1 MATAYTPLR
10 RGTHRRG
17 SRSCVQPAL
26 AHSPVQASTLALNRV
41 LVSPTGF
48 HGGGLAEK
56 SGRDRRTRWTDQMI
70 APPTLLIGQ
79 KGAAGLIWPV
89 ERRDSR
95 VWPVVSKSSRAW
107 PRRAGSAQGT
117 RPSAL
122 PGSMVVFGCFSHQP
136 DAPTCHPQRGK
147 PVATGGGGVP
157 KAHRTRVWPAA
168 MAPRLAGLRADDAV
182 ASHRAADGVGPSIE
196 GARTY
201 AHATPRGAVAVL
213 SAFCP
218 RSAAYISALSSLPR
232 PLPSRAR
239 TV

>member
-1 MATAYTPLR
+1 MV
-10 RGTHRRG
+10 
-17 SRSCVQPAL
+17 SC
-26 AHSPVQASTLALNRV
+26 PVLM
-41 LVSPTGF
+41 LVPWQMKEPSSLP
-48 HGGGLAEK
+48 GLAQPGDE
-56 SGRDRRTRWTDQMI
+56 
-70 APPTLLIGQ
+70 PPTLFVGQ
-79 KGAAGLIWPV
+79 KGAAGPIWPV

-95 VWPVVSKSSRAW
+95 VWPVVAQSSRAW
-107 PRRAGSAQGT
+107 PQRAGSAQGT

-136 DAPTCHPQRGK
+136 EAPTCHPQRGK

-157 KAHRTRVWPAA
+157 KAHRTRVWPAV

-182 ASHRAADGVGPSIE
+182 ASHRAVDGVGPSIE

-218 RSAAYISALSSLPR
+218 HMTTFFGPFLFGLAHLLLPERELYNHIDYRLLVYVLMIFAGRVLSP
-232 PLPSRAR
+232 
-239 TV
+239 

>member
-1 MATAYTPLR
+1 MRTTHSILTSRLHLAAMATAYTPLR

-56 SGRDRRTRWTDQMI
+56 SGRDRCTRRTDQMV
-70 APPTLLIGQ
+70 APPTLLFGQ

-95 VWPVVSKSSRAW
+95 VAEVVSKSSCAW
-107 PRRAGSAQGT
+107 ARRAGSAQST

-122 PGSMVVFGCFSHQP
+122 PGSTRVFGCFSHQP
-136 DAPTCHPQRGK
+136 EAPACHLQRAK
-147 PVATGGGGVP
+147 PASTGRGG
-157 KAHRTRVWPAA
+157 
-168 MAPRLAGLRADDAV
+168 APRAAV
-182 ASHRAADGVGPSIE
+182 A
-196 GARTY
+196 Y
-201 AHATPRGAVAVL
+201 AGGRQCRRRGAL
-213 SAFCP
+213 G
-218 RSAAYISALSSLPR
+218 RERTERWLRTALRTGPFLR
-232 PLPSRAR
+232 SRAPGPALAAPA
-239 TV
+239 VDLIAQSKNVF

>member
-1 MATAYTPLR
+1 
-10 RGTHRRG
+10 
-17 SRSCVQPAL
+17 
-26 AHSPVQASTLALNRV
+26 
-41 LVSPTGF
+41 
-48 HGGGLAEK
+48 
-56 SGRDRRTRWTDQMI
+56 
-70 APPTLLIGQ
+70 
-79 KGAAGLIWPV
+79 
-89 ERRDSR
+89 
-95 VWPVVSKSSRAW
+95 VWPVVAQSSRAW

-136 DAPTCHPQRGK
+136 EAPTCHPQRGK
-147 PVATGGGGVP
+147 PVATGGGGVQ

-182 ASHRAADGVGPSIE
+182 ASHRAVDGVGPSIE

-218 RSAAYISALSSLPR
+218 PRIDFFRPPPHTFFSHTFFGLAHLALERELYNHIDCRLQVYVLMIFAGRVLSP
-232 PLPSRAR
+232 
-239 TV
+239 

>member
-56 SGRDRRTRWTDQMI
+56 SGRDRCTRRTDQMV
-70 APPTLLIGQ
+70 APPTLLFGQ

-95 VWPVVSKSSRAW
+95 VAEVVSNSSCAW
-107 PRRAGSAQGT
+107 ARRAGSAQGT

-122 PGSMVVFGCFSHQP
+122 PGSTRVFGCFSHQP
-136 DAPTCHPQRGK
+136 EAPACHLQRAK
-147 PVATGGGGVP
+147 PASTGRGGAP
-157 KAHRTRVWPAA
+157 KAAERRRWPAV
-168 MAPRLAGLRADDAV
+168 P
-182 ASHRAADGVGPSIE
+182 
-196 GARTY
+196 
-201 AHATPRGAVAVL
+201 TPRRAGPASGRSGGFAQSRGRGRSFDRGRPDL
-213 SAFCP
+213 RSRHQQGSCGPFCA
-218 RSAAYISALSSLPR
+218 RLRRAKR
-232 PLPSRAR
+232 PDQIEIAQSKN
-239 TV
+239 VF